1 MKILI
6 GTNNQKK
13 IEEIKSKITNQSIEL
28 VNPNEI
34 GLINFDVVEDADT
47 LEGNAFLKAKAFY
60 QVSGVCSISD
70 DTGLFVD
77 FLGGQPGV
85 FSARYA
91 GENASYEENCDKLLD
106 ELSISDNR
114 SAFFRTVICLYD
126 GNSPIYFSGE
136 CYGEIIKNK
145 KGSKGFGY
153 DPIFLPKNYSIT
165 FAEMDSELKNQISH
179 RAKAVSKLIEY
190 LDKLV

>member
-6 GTNNQKK
+6 ATNNLKK
-13 IEEIKSKITNQSIEL
+13 IEEIKSKITNQNIEL
-28 VNPNEI
+28 VCPSEI

-60 QVSGVCSISD
+60 DASGICSISD

-77 FLGGQPGV
+77 YLEGRPGV

-91 GENASYEENCDKLLD
+91 GENATYEENCDKLLD
-106 ELSISDNR
+106 ELSDSDNR
-114 SAFFRTVICLYD
+114 SAYFKTVICLYD
-126 GNSPIYFSGE
+126 GISPLYFSGE
-136 CYGEIIKNK
+136 CEGDIILSK

-153 DPIFLPKNYSIT
+153 DPIFLPKNYSYT

-179 RAKAVSKLIEY
+179 RAKAVSNLTEY